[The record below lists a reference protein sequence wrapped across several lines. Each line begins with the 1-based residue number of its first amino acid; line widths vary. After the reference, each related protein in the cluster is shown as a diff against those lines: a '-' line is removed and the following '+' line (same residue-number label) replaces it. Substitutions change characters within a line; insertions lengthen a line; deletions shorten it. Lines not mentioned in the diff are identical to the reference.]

1 MSVIHIRDFPAAK
14 AAREVVRLHCCR
26 HEMDPGEVRRRVRA
40 ATRELMR
47 GGSAGMAIVI
57 GKQGIRQQSDM
68 GGAA

>member
-14 AAREVVRLHCCR
+14 AAREVVLMHCAR
-26 HEMDPGEVRRRVRA
+26 HGMDAQQSRRHVRA

-57 GKQGIRQQSDM
+57 GKQGTRCDALP

>member
-1 MSVIHIRDFPAAK
+1 MSVIHIRDFPSAK
-14 AAREVVRLHCCR
+14 AAREVVLMHCAR
-26 HEMDPGEVRRRVRA
+26 HGMDAQQARRHVRA

-57 GKQGIRQQSDM
+57 GKQGTLAHGVM